1 MAEILQ
7 LGQPFNTGRQRIN
20 AFFSANTEAEI
31 LASGV
36 SVNALI
42 VNQSISASTI
52 YSGGTELSSILNT
65 TGIFREN
72 VVTGSSYTLYRSYQ
86 GDSSFTAKLYVTGA
100 VTQFSVDFVPVI
112 AGKKFKF
119 EWYNQS
125 VVRVPL
131 GYSGATAGEIQFN
144 NFDVSATTETFSIL
158 GDEVGEYQ
166 YLNDPN
172 GSLTYNGTRIPGL
185 DISGITAT
193 FYPDLGSEA
202 TLESGVTRAF
212 VIQGLIT

>member
-1 MAEILQ
+1 MAEVLE
-7 LGQPFNTGRQRIN
+7 LGQSFNAGRQRIN
-20 AFFSANTEAEI
+20 AFFSATTEAEI

-36 SVNALI
+36 SLNALI

-52 YSGGTELSSILNT
+52 YSGGTELSNILNT

-72 VVTGSSYTLYRSYQ
+72 VTTGSSYTLYRSYQ
-86 GDSSFTAKLYVTGA
+86 GDSSFIAKLYVTGA

-125 VVRVPL
+125 IVSMPS
-131 GYSGATAGEIQFN
+131 GYTTENAGQIQFN
-144 NFDVSATTETFSIL
+144 NFDTSATTETFSIL
-158 GDEVGEYQ
+158 GNEVGEYQ
-166 YLNDPN
+166 YLNDPA
-172 GSLTYNGTRIPGL
+172 SILTFNGTRIPGL
-185 DISGITAT
+185 DLSGITAT
-193 FYPDLGSEA
+193 FYPDSGSDA

-212 VIQGLIT
+212 VVQGLIT